1 MHAVTVAHIKED
13 IVLIDTKADPRKNIL
28 WSTLL
33 TPMQIRTN
41 LRFQNGVWFV
51 FNYVVIISMWIFSI
65 STSDHADTEI
75 QSFWP
80 FTPGNTYCLNDN
92 KVFRVL
98 NYVAPIILVIGL
110 LSQIIIWVFE
120 TNQPKKTRTKDKSL
134 KIQLTEYEDDDVL
147 DAVDAAE
154 VKNYR
159 IEGWRHAEDD
169 CPGCRSQGSWH
180 RHVYDES
187 QASRAQSN
195 FSLIISPLLNIW
207 ENFGDKNTA
216 QT

>member
-1 MHAVTVAHIKED
+1 MHAVTVAHIPEEIK
-13 IVLIDTKADPRKNIL
+13 LIDTDIDIRKNIL
-28 WSTLL
+28 WSTRL
-33 TPMQIRTN
+33 TGKQIQRN

-51 FNYVVIISMWIFSI
+51 FNYVVIISMWIFS
-65 STSDHADTEI
+65 STSDHSNTEI
-75 QSFWP
+75 QVFWP
-80 FTPGNTYCLNDN
+80 FTPGTTYSLNDN

-110 LSQIIIWVFE
+110 LSQIIIWFFE

-154 VKNYR
+154 DKNCR
-159 IEGWRHAEDD
+159 IEGWHHAEDD